1 MKIKCLIT
9 RDNAE
14 KYDGAIKP
22 VYLVVQKRQLILG

>member
-1 MKIKCLIT
+1 MPYS